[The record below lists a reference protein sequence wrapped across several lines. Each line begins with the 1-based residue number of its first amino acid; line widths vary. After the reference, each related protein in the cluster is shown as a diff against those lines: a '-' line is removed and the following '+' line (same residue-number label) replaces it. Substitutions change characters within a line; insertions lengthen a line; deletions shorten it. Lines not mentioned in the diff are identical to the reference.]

1 MAGAGNEG
9 VVITEINPDGPAAES
24 GLQTGDI
31 ILEVAGHA
39 VNTPADVR
47 KILDEAHTHSK
58 RAVLLRIKRDDA
70 MSFVAVP

>member
-1 MAGAGNEG
+1 LAIDVAGAGSEG
-9 VVITEINPDGPAAES
+9 VVITEINPDGPTAGS

-47 KILDEAHTHSK
+47 KILDEAHTRSK
-58 RAVLLRIKRDDA
+58 RAVLMRIKRRTR
-70 MSFVAVP
+70 